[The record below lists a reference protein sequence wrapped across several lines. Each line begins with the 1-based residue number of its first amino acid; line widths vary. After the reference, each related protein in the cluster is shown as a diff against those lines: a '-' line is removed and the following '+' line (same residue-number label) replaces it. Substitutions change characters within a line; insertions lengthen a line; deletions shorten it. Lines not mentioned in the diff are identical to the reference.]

1 MTAIERT
8 AYPTFDSHDVSQKEL
23 NYFYTPTQSELQFVR
38 SKLRK
43 KSNPTHHLA
52 TNHEQ
57 YFLNMLVLL
66 KYFQRLGYFP
76 LLRTVPKAIV
86 THIQKRLN
94 LNDSVILGYKHISVL
109 YRHQTIIRDYLQIK
123 SYQEVGKNLAIQI
136 ATESAK
142 IHNYPADIINHVL
155 EELLKQRYELPAF
168 KQLDRLVRH
177 IRHQVNQSIFKK
189 VDSQLSEE
197 IKLRLD
203 QLLLNANRTEFNK
216 LKELPKSTTLTH
228 LKETISHH
236 DWLISLGSMSPYLN
250 EITQIKLKHFSGEAK
265 SLDASNMRE
274 ISPEKRHTLIACL
287 IDAAQKQ
294 VKDHLVIMFIK
305 TIKKIEGKAIE
316 KLSA

>member
-94 LNDSVILGYKHISVL
+94 LNDSVILGYK
-109 YRHQTIIRDYLQIK
+109 
-123 SYQEVGKNLAIQI
+123 
-136 ATESAK
+136 
-142 IHNYPADIINHVL
+142 
-155 EELLKQRYELPAF
+155 
-168 KQLDRLVRH
+168 
-177 IRHQVNQSIFKK
+177 
-189 VDSQLSEE
+189 
-197 IKLRLD
+197 
-203 QLLLNANRTEFNK
+203 
-216 LKELPKSTTLTH
+216 
-228 LKETISHH
+228 
-236 DWLISLGSMSPYLN
+236 
-250 EITQIKLKHFSGEAK
+250 
-265 SLDASNMRE
+265 
-274 ISPEKRHTLIACL
+274 
-287 IDAAQKQ
+287 
-294 VKDHLVIMFIK
+294 
-305 TIKKIEGKAIE
+305 
-316 KLSA
+316 